1 MLKKLE
7 LEGVTGFEL
16 QMRKARHKAKFNGQ
30 NNWGLTYKEEMN
42 YILITYSFHLEGTK
56 KNCIMISKERI
67 NKKFI

>member
-1 MLKKLE
+1 
-7 LEGVTGFEL
+7 
-16 QMRKARHKAKFNGQ
+16 MRKARHKAKFNGQ